1 MFAREPSI
9 VAYVLAG
16 VDLVVSLVAT
26 GHVLLFKRDTRA
38 AIGWI
43 GLIWLSP
50 ILGATLYLLLGINRI
65 QRKARTPTAG
75 PGSSH
80 GCALMS
86 EPRRSPRNDTRHRS
100 LSPGWR

>member
-1 MFAREPSI
+1 MFTREPSI
-9 VAYVLAG
+9 IAYVLAA

-50 ILGATLYLLLGINRI
+50 ILGAILYLLLGINRI
-65 QRKARTPTAG
+65 ERKARKLLRGRAHSRQRRNVRTTG
-75 PGSSH
+75 ESSNRQ
-80 GCALMS
+80 S
-86 EPRRSPRNDTRHRS
+86 ESAQLTSRR
-100 LSPGWR
+100 